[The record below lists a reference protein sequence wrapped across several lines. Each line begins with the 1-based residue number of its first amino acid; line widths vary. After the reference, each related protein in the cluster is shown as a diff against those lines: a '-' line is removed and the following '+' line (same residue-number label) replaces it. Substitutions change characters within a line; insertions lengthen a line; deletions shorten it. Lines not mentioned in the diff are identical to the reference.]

1 VDRFTCL
8 SVRILLPILL
18 SSPLA
23 GIGSEF
29 EVQVSNM
36 VTRSALIYLS
46 RHEGLKDFAA
56 HFRPFKKLTTR
67 FVAGETIDE
76 AVAAIRELNAEG
88 CTASFDHL
96 NESVG
101 TPAEAEAE
109 VNEYLR
115 ILARIDDTGIQSN
128 VSIKL
133 TQFGLELDPELAYRN
148 ARTVVEDAARRGNFV
163 RVDMESSSVTQVTLD
178 VFKRLRAEF
187 GLNDVGIVLQSY
199 LRRTYNDAL
208 EMLKLPARIRI
219 CKGAY
224 NEPPEVAFPD
234 KKDTDENY
242 IRVLQLL
249 LSSGVY
255 HGIATHDPKM
265 IDATIDYAKRQGIGK
280 EAFEFQM
287 LYGVRRD
294 LQRQLARDGYNMRV
308 YVPYGKHWYPYFM
321 RRLAERPANIW
332 FVLKNLFK
340 G

>member
-1 VDRFTCL
+1 
-8 SVRILLPILL
+8 
-18 SSPLA
+18 
-23 GIGSEF
+23 
-29 EVQVSNM
+29 M

-46 RHEGLKDFAA
+46 RQEGLKDFAA
-56 HFRPFKKLTTR
+56 RFRPFKKLTTR
-67 FVAGETIDE
+67 FVAGENIDE
-76 AVAAIRELNAEG
+76 AVAAIRELNADG
-88 CTASFDHL
+88 CSASFDHL
-96 NESVG
+96 NESVAN
-101 TPAEAEAE
+101 PSEAEAE
-109 VNEYLR
+109 VKEYLR
-115 ILARIDDTGIQSN
+115 ILTRIDDTGIVSN

-133 TQFGLELDPELAYRN
+133 TQFGLELDTELAYKN
-148 ARTVVEDAARRGNFV
+148 ARVVVADAARRGNFV
-163 RVDMESSSVTQVTLD
+163 RVDMEGSNVTQQTLD
-178 VFKRLRAEF
+178 IFKRLRAEF

-199 LRRTYNDAL
+199 LRRTYDDAKEL
-208 EMLKLPARIRI
+208 LKLPARIRI

-234 KKDTDENY
+234 KKDTDANY
-242 IRVLQLL
+242 VRVMQLL

-265 IDATIDYAKRQGIGK
+265 IEATINFAQRQGLGK

-294 LQRQLARDGYNMRV
+294 LQRQLAKDGYNMRV

-332 FVLKNLFK
+332 FVLKNLLK